1 MTHADLAPRVLVAG
15 AGPVGLSAAYELARR
30 GLRVRIVDAAP
41 GPEPSGR
48 VVLLQPR
55 TLETLD
61 QMGVAEAV
69 LRHGSESRSLT
80 LHAGGRGPAVRLQA
94 DYAATPTRHPYSF
107 VVRQSHLEAAL
118 REALAALGVRIEWG
132 LRLAG
137 FTQHGSGVRY
147 RLGTADGAEEQRAAG
162 WLVGCDGADGVPWAH
177 TGWQGSVPRMYDGRV
192 FVAGD
197 AARVHG
203 CDSGLGLNTGIQ
215 DVYNL
220 AWKLAMVE
228 QGYAARA
235 LLDSY
240 GAERVPAGRPVPV
253 RFRTLLTRAALPA
266 VLTAVRR
273 VPALRRMVQ
282 RTVSGATSGLR
293 LGYRD
298 SSLTTGERPCPVPM
312 ADPIGA
318 PVFVSAVPGA
328 PGPGERAA
336 AAAARSPHTPGPTA
350 LHAELREPRFSL
362 LYAPASGDDRDP
374 YLRVAARAARRH
386 GTWLSVRTVGDCA
399 AGAPAPLP
407 DPGGELRGGL
417 GLGPGGWVL
426 IRPDG
431 YVAARG
437 RELEDEALARAL
449 VPLHLTPVDP
459 DRETAPEDAAATLPA
474 GPAHPVPSP

>member
-1 MTHADLAPRVLVAG
+1 MRHADLAPRVLVVG

-30 GLRVRIVDAAP
+30 GLRVRIVDAAT
-41 GPEPSGR
+41 GPENAGR

-61 QMGVAEAV
+61 QMGVVEEV

-80 LHAGGRGPAVRLQA
+80 LHAGGGRGPAVQLQA

-107 VVRQSHLEAAL
+107 AVRQSRLAAVL
-118 REALAALGVRIEWG
+118 REALAGLGVQVEWG
-132 LRLAG
+132 RRLAG
-137 FTQHGSGVRY
+137 FTERGSGVRY
-147 RLGTADGAEEQRAAG
+147 RLGTADGGEEECATG
-162 WLVGCDGADGVPWAH
+162 WLVGCDGAVP
-177 TGWQGSVPRMYDGRV
+177 GRCDGRA

-197 AARVHG
+197 ADRVDSS
-203 CDSGLGLNTGIQ
+203 DSGPGLNSGIQ

-228 QGYAARA
+228 QGYTERA
-235 LLDSY
+235 LLESY
-240 GAERVPAGRPVPV
+240 GAERASAGRPVPV

-273 VPALRRMVQ
+273 VPALRRTV
-282 RTVSGATSGLR
+282 RRAVSGATSGLR

-298 SSLTTGERPCPVPM
+298 SALTTGERPCPVPV
-312 ADPIGA
+312 ADPIGS
-318 PVFVSAVPGA
+318 PVFVPVVPGA

-374 YLRVAARAARRH
+374 YLPVAARAARRH
-386 GTWLSVRTVGDCA
+386 GAWLSVRTVGDCA
-399 AGAPAPLP
+399 PTAPAPLP
-407 DPGGELRGGL
+407 DPGGELRDGL
-417 GLGPGGWVL
+417 GLGAGGWVL

-437 RELEDEALARAL
+437 RELDDEALARAL

-459 DRETAPEDAAATLPA
+459 DCEADPEEDEAAK
-474 GPAHPVPSP
+474 VSRIR